1 MKSSDIRAALS
12 RKFCAPEWAIFYEV
26 GEGTG
31 ARGGRYADAVAMNL
45 WPSRGCELHGFEIK
59 VSRSDW
65 LNELKQPD
73 KSEPV
78 QRNCDR
84 WWVVTP
90 ADIIKPG
97 ELPPT
102 WGHYIVK
109 GNGLNVAT
117 IAPQLERANWQPPF
131 LAALLRRAHEHAAA
145 SVRDGINEAMAGERA
160 AIDAEVTKRVDT
172 VLQMRRET
180 EGSAR
185 KQLERIMEASGFG
198 ADSSRWFDA
207 DGFGRAAKFVHDA
220 GVLASYGGIVS
231 IAKQAQ
237 QFAEKINAAMPA
249 QVRDDMQ
256 RADGA
261 A

>member
-1 MKSSDIRAALS
+1 MRAADVRAALT

-65 LNELKQPD
+65 LHELKQPD
-73 KSEPV
+73 KSDPV

-102 WGHYIVK
+102 WGHYVVK

-117 IAPQLERANWQPPF
+117 MAPQLERSEWKPPF

-145 SVRDGINEAMAGERA
+145 SIRNGINEAMASERA
-160 AIDAEVTKRVDT
+160 AIEGEIRKRVEHALE
-172 VLQMRRET
+172 VRREA

-207 DGFGRAAKFVHDA
+207 DGFGRAAKFVHDT
-220 GVLASYGGIVS
+220 GVLASYGGVRRL
-231 IAKQAQ
+231 ADEAQ
-237 QFAEKINAAMPA
+237 RFADKVRSSLPIIEQDEAA
-249 QVRDDMQ
+249 
-256 RADGA
+256 
-261 A
+261 